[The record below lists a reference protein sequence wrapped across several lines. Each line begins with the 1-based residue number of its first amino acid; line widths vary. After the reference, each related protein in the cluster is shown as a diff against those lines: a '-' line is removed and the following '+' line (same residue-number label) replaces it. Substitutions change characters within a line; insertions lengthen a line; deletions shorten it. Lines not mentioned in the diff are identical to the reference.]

1 MWEKANDSHLILA
14 QKSHRPPLSFPTAK
28 SIAAISS
35 LVPNKL
41 LDEDLNNF
49 SASTSP
55 EVGILKQ
62 EEKRGDYS
70 LIGN

>member
-1 MWEKANDSHLILA
+1 MREKANDSHLILA

-28 SIAAISS
+28 SISS